1 MNTISNVDLLQDAGH
16 SKALTKVLE
25 QNEHIKELIE
35 NSADELRSVNAV
47 LKQGLTDQSLPSAA
61 EKGIENAIAKNDE
74 VEETVREA
82 AEKLSAVNLALESEV
97 RDRNML
103 DHRFAALTEQEET
116 ARHAAFHDV
125 LTGLANRAL
134 FYDRVE
140 QGIAKAKRHR
150 WALAVMFLDLDGF
163 KIINDSHGH
172 DAGDYVLQTI
182 AQRLKENCR
191 RDDTV
196 CRLGGDEFLCLL
208 NEAGDEINMAG
219 LAEKFIRT
227 IKVPCIFNND
237 GRTINVS
244 VDVSIGIAIYPKDG
258 TTVEMLIKNA
268 DTAMYCAKQ
277 NKSGYLFAQ
286 QSAPELPTEL
296 KSPEIGKIK

>member
-1 MNTISNVDLLQDAGH
+1 MKTIPIADSPQVAGH

-25 QNEHIKELIE
+25 ENEHIKELVE
-35 NSADELRSVNAV
+35 NSADELKSVNAV
-47 LKQGLTDQSLPSAA
+47 LKQGLTDQNLPSAA

-82 AEKLSAVNLALESEV
+82 AEKLSAVNLALESAV
-97 RDRNML
+97 RDRTML
-103 DHRFAALTEQEET
+103 DHRFAALTEQEEA

-150 WALAVMFLDLDGF
+150 WALAVMFLDLDRF
-163 KIINDSHGH
+163 KTINDSHGH

-219 LAEKFIRT
+219 VAEKFIRT
-227 IKVPCIFNND
+227 IKMPCIFNND

-244 VDVSIGIAIYPKDG
+244 VEASMGIAIYPKDG

-268 DTAMYCAKQ
+268 DTAMYRAKQ
-277 NKSGYLFAQ
+277 NKSGYLFAE
-286 QSAPELPTEL
+286 QSAPELPIEL
-296 KSPEIGKIK
+296 KSPEIGNVK

>member
-1 MNTISNVDLLQDAGH
+1 MKTIPIADSIQVAGDSN
-16 SKALTKVLE
+16 ALTKVLE
-25 QNEHIKELIE
+25 ENEHIKELVE
-35 NSADELRSVNAV
+35 NSADELKSVNAV
-47 LKQGLTDQSLPSAA
+47 LKQGLTDQNLSSAA

-74 VEETVREA
+74 VEEKVRDA

-97 RDRNML
+97 RDRTML
-103 DHRFAALTEQEET
+103 DHRFAALTEQEEA

-140 QGIAKAKRHR
+140 QGIVKAKRHR
-150 WALAVMFLDLDGF
+150 LALAVIFLDLDHF
-163 KIINDSHGH
+163 KIINDLHGH

-182 AQRLKENCR
+182 AQRLKESCR

-196 CRLGGDEFLCLL
+196 CRLGGDEFLFLL
-208 NEAGDEINMAG
+208 NEAGDETNMAG
-219 LAEKFIRT
+219 VAEKFIQT
-227 IKVPCIFNND
+227 IRMPYIFSND
-237 GRTINVS
+237 GRTINVL
-244 VDVSIGIAIYPKDG
+244 VDASMGIAIYPQDG

-268 DTAMYCAKQ
+268 DIAMYRAKQ

-286 QSAPELPTEL
+286 QPVHGLPTEL
-296 KSPEIGKIK
+296 KSPEIGNVK